1 MKTHDAYAA
10 FRISAYRRYF
20 SGNLIFILGLQMQ
33 KVAVGWEIYERTG
46 SALSLGLVGL
56 VQFLPQLAFVAVA
69 GHITDVY
76 NRKHVLMAS
85 VGLSAVAAAILAVNA
100 ATEGP
105 ILLVYSCLFLSGA
118 ARAFWMP
125 SRSAFLPRIV
135 PLSIFSNAVSWNTSG
150 FEIASFAGPA
160 LGGFIIGYAGG
171 VTSVYALNA
180 FVVLCFMVLI
190 SRIAYKHER
199 PAHSALTLQ
208 SLSAGARYIWKTK
221 VVLSVMMLDMFG
233 VLLGGATALMPIFAT
248 DILQVG
254 AQGLGWLMAAPS
266 VGAFSSALIQAHR
279 GPLRRAGRTILVA
292 VTCFGAATMIFG
304 VSRHFPLSLAM
315 LFALGV
321 CDNISVVV
329 RSTLIQTATPDDM
342 RGRVSA
348 LNGLFVGTSNELGA
362 FESGAVADLVGP
374 VLSVVIG
381 GAGTIVVALIT
392 AWLSPALRRYG
403 PLGGHESARGS

>member
-46 SALSLGLVGL
+46 SALNLGLVGL

-69 GHITDVY
+69 GHITDVF

-100 ATEGP
+100 AIEGP
-105 ILLVYSCLFLSGA
+105 ILLLYSCLFLSGA

-150 FEIASFAGPA
+150 FEIASFTGPA
-160 LGGFIIGYAGG
+160 VGGFIIGYAGG

-180 FVVLCFMVLI
+180 LVILGFMILI
-190 SRIAYKHER
+190 SRIPYKHER
-199 PAHSALTLQ
+199 PARKALTLE
-208 SLSAGARYIWKTK
+208 SLSAGAHYIWKTK
-221 VVLSVMMLDMFG
+221 AVLSVMMLDMFG
-233 VLLGGATALMPIFAT
+233 VLLGGATALMPIFAR

-254 AQGLGWLMAAPS
+254 ARGLGWLMAAPS
-266 VGAFSSALIQAHR
+266 VGAFTSALIQAHR
-279 GPLRRAGRTILVA
+279 GPLQRAGRTILVA
-292 VTCFGAATMIFG
+292 VACFGAATILFG
-304 VSRHFPLSLAM
+304 VSRYFPLSLAM
-315 LFALGV
+315 LFVLGV

-362 FESGAVADLVGP
+362 FESGAVADLLGP
-374 VLSVVIG
+374 VPSVVIG
-381 GAGTIVVALIT
+381 GAGTIVVALMT

>member
-20 SGNLIFILGLQMQ
+20 SGNLVFILGLQMQ

-46 SALSLGLVGL
+46 SALNLGLVGL
-56 VQFLPQLAFVAVA
+56 VQFIPQLAFVAVA

-105 ILLVYSCLFLSGA
+105 ILLLYSCLFLSGA

-150 FEIASFAGPA
+150 FEIASFTGPA
-160 LGGFIIGYAGG
+160 VGGFIIGYAGG
-171 VTSVYALNA
+171 VTSVYVLNA
-180 FVVLCFMVLI
+180 FVIVGFMILI
-190 SRIAYKHER
+190 SRIPYKHER
-199 PAHSALTLQ
+199 PARSALTLQ
-208 SLSAGARYIWKTK
+208 SLSAGARYIWNTK

-233 VLLGGATALMPIFAT
+233 VLLGGATALMPIFAR

-254 AQGLGWLMAAPS
+254 ARGLGWLMAAPS
-266 VGAFSSALIQAHR
+266 VGAFTSALIQAHR
-279 GPLRRAGRTILVA
+279 GPLQRAGRAVDEQHVRSLSCLHVA
-292 VTCFGAATMIFG
+292 QAHAVHLHEAATSAG
-304 VSRHFPLSLAM
+304 RQVGRGTLPGAQQRHGGGQQRNRRQGPEPDAARPHDARRRHSSSSRKPRPS
-315 LFALGV
+315 
-321 CDNISVVV
+321 
-329 RSTLIQTATPDDM
+329 R
-342 RGRVSA
+342 
-348 LNGLFVGTSNELGA
+348 
-362 FESGAVADLVGP
+362 
-374 VLSVVIG
+374 
-381 GAGTIVVALIT
+381 
-392 AWLSPALRRYG
+392 
-403 PLGGHESARGS
+403 

>member
-1 MKTHDAYAA
+1 MKALKTHDAYAA
-10 FRISAYRRYF
+10 FRIPAYRRYF
-20 SGNLIFILGLQMQ
+20 SGNVLFILGLQMQ

-46 SALSLGLVGL
+46 SALNLGFVGL
-56 VQFLPQLAFVAVA
+56 VQFIPQLAFVAVA

-85 VGLSAVAAAILAVNA
+85 VGLNAVAATVLAVNA
-100 ATEGP
+100 WTHGP
-105 ILLVYSCLFLSGA
+105 ILLLYACLFLTGT

-125 SRSAFLPRIV
+125 ARSAFLPRIV
-135 PLSIFSNAVSWNTSG
+135 PLSIFSNAVSWHSSG
-150 FEIASFAGPA
+150 FEIASFTGPA

-180 FVVLCFMVLI
+180 AVIVCFIVLI
-190 SRIAYKHER
+190 SQISYKHQR
-199 PAHSALTLQ
+199 PLHGALTLH
-208 SLSAGARYIWKTK
+208 SLSAGAGFIWRTK

-233 VLLGGATALMPIFAT
+233 VLLGGATALMPIYAK
-248 DILQVG
+248 DILHVG
-254 AQGLGWLMAAPS
+254 ARGLGWLLAAPS
-266 VGAFSSALIQAHR
+266 VGAFTSALTQAHR
-279 GPLRRAGRTILVA
+279 GPLQRAGRTILVA
-292 VTCFGAATMIFG
+292 VTCFGIATILFG
-304 VSRHFPLSLAM
+304 ISRYFPLSLAM

-321 CDNISVVV
+321 CDNVSVVV

-362 FESGAVADLVGP
+362 FESGAVANLVGP

-381 GAGTIVVALIT
+381 GAGTIAVALVT
-392 AWLSPALRRYG
+392 AWLSPDLRKYG
-403 PLGGHESARGS
+403 RLGGP